1 MVELSIIAGYF
12 IVGTIWGTTNAA
24 MELGTQKS
32 EEKKKENEAQ
42 GIIEEHGGILS
53 NPGFFVPLICN

>member
-24 MELGTQKS
+24 MELGTQKE
-32 EEKKKENEAQ
+32 EEKKKEEEA
-42 GIIEEHGGILS
+42 
-53 NPGFFVPLICN
+53 